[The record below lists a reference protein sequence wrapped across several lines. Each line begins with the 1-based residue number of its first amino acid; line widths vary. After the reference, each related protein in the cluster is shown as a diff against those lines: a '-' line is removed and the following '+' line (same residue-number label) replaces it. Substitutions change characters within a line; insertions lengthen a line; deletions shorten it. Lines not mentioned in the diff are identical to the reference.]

1 VELSLPALANRIPTE
16 ADAYTLLEEMR
27 WHGKPVCPHCGSID
41 KHYFLKPRNGISC
54 ETSCGNQTQRR
65 LWKCSACRMQFSVLT
80 GTVMHGTK
88 IPVRTWL
95 FVAFEFA
102 SSKNGVAAREIER
115 KYRLHGNSAWTLC
128 HRLREAMRLGPYSA
142 LFVGTVIADETYV
155 GGEVSNN
162 HRQGDTAKRARGRK
176 PGGPAQK
183 TPVFSIV
190 HQQTGEV
197 RSWVLADVNS
207 RSVGEL
213 LSENVDI
220 PRSILFTDSSSLYS
234 PIGPSFMGHEAVDHR
249 NREYV
254 NANGAGTNAAEGYF
268 SQLKRSIDGTHHHV
282 SRTYLNRY
290 LGEFDF
296 RYSTCEMT
304 DGVRME
310 AMFRQSAGRRLAA

>member
-41 KHYFLKPRNGISC
+41 KHYFLKPRNGISR

-213 LSENVDI
+213 L
-220 PRSILFTDSSSLYS
+220 RTWTFR
-234 PIGPSFMGHEAVDHR
+234 AR
-249 NREYV
+249 
-254 NANGAGTNAAEGYF
+254 F
-268 SQLKRSIDGTHHHV
+268 S
-282 SRTYLNRY
+282 SRTAPA
-290 LGEFDF
+290 
-296 RYSTCEMT
+296 STAQLARASWDT
-304 DGVRME
+304 RPSTIATGSTSTRTVR
-310 AMFRQSAGRRLAA
+310 ARTLRRDTSASSKGRSTARITMSVAPT

>member
-1 VELSLPALANRIPTE
+1 MELSLPALANRIPTE

-41 KHYFLKPRNGISC
+41 KHYFLKPRNGISR

-142 LFVGTVIADETYV
+142 LFVGTVLPEPVPRRVRLPVLDMRNDRRCPY
-155 GGEVSNN
+155 GGDVSSV
-162 HRQGDTAKRARGRK
+162 RRATLGCVVVVLQRRHCEQRLHDLFE
-176 PGGPAQK
+176 AQRIG
-183 TPVFSIV
+183 TDRLV
-190 HQQTGEV
+190 HLFRRRVLV
-197 RSWVLADVNS
+197 RH
-207 RSVGEL
+207 G
-213 LSENVDI
+213 
-220 PRSILFTDSSSLYS
+220 
-234 PIGPSFMGHEAVDHR
+234 
-249 NREYV
+249 
-254 NANGAGTNAAEGYF
+254 
-268 SQLKRSIDGTHHHV
+268 Q
-282 SRTYLNRY
+282 
-290 LGEFDF
+290 
-296 RYSTCEMT
+296 
-304 DGVRME
+304 
-310 AMFRQSAGRRLAA
+310 